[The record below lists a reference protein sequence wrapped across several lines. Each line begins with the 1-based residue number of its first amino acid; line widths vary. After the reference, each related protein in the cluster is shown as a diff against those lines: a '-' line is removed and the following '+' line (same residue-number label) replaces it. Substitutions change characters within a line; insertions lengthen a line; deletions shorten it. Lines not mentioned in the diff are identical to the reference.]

1 MTRLLQDYD
10 RMTERW
16 RTSSPQD
23 GSPAVGN
30 LRAGPNRVVHRQLQ
44 HASPIGQA
52 GPMTAHGQ
60 GPPAAAAPTRSL
72 GELMR
77 QRRQRGIE
85 RRELADLDSRG
96 RGGITTLRILR
107 ALGVSYDETHAE
119 ISAGRWHRVGRRA
132 ISVTGPLPT
141 SELARWW
148 WAVVEVGGG
157 AALDGESSL
166 QSWGL
171 ARWVTDGV
179 HVSIDRGAR
188 YHRTDGVTVHVLRDR
203 GETGRDGIPRTPAAI
218 ATLRA
223 AMWAKTDRQAAA
235 LLSMPVQQ
243 RIVTPAELT
252 AAWSQV
258 GRCPRKDVLSQLV
271 PLVADG
277 AQALSEID
285 FARLGADRGWPQPD
299 RQAVMRTP
307 RGRIYLDVRFRAYR
321 TICEVNGI
329 QHYEGTAVVD
339 DAVRRN
345 AHAIGTDTA
354 LEIPAVGLVLD
365 PRPLLDQVEQ
375 ALRKGG
381 WPGPGVQP

>member
-1 MTRLLQDYD
+1 
-10 RMTERW
+10 
-16 RTSSPQD
+16 
-23 GSPAVGN
+23 
-30 LRAGPNRVVHRQLQ
+30 
-44 HASPIGQA
+44 
-52 GPMTAHGQ
+52 
-60 GPPAAAAPTRSL
+60 
-72 GELMR
+72 MR

-85 RRELADLDSRG
+85 RRERVELDSRS
-96 RGGITTLRILR
+96 RGGITTLRMLR
-107 ALGVSYDETHAE
+107 QLGVSYDEAYAE

-141 SELARWW
+141 SDLARWW
-148 WAVVEVGGG
+148 WAMIEVGGG

-171 ARWVTDGV
+171 ARWTTDGV
-179 HVSIDRGAR
+179 HVSVHRGAR
-188 YHRTDGVTVHVLRDR
+188 YHRTDGVSLHVLRDR
-203 GETGRDGIPRTPAAI
+203 GEISKGRILRTPAPVA
-218 ATLRA
+218 ALRA

-243 RIVTPAELT
+243 RIVSPADLT
-252 AAWSQV
+252 AAWSRV
-258 GRCPRKDVLSQLV
+258 GRCPRKDVLAQLV

-299 RQAVMRTP
+299 RQAVMRTS

-345 AHAIGTDTA
+345 AHAIGTQTA

-381 WPGPGVQP
+381 WSGPGLPT